1 LYTIIE
7 DEHVTRVP
15 PQLLGESF
23 NQAVEDVA
31 RDTLCGR
38 ILDMKDENNHIT
50 GKCYVISLIDI
61 EPIGEASIVHG
72 DGGVYQSIKYRA
84 LAYTPKMQE
93 VVDALVISVV
103 PKLGVFL
110 RFGPFEG
117 LLHIS
122 QIMDDRIDVDPS
134 NQRLIGKETGREI
147 RVGDILRVRIV
158 LLNLSS
164 SSVKD
169 SKIGFTMKQTGLG
182 KKEWI
187 KLAKNKEEN

>member
-15 PQLLGESF
+15 PQLLGASF
-23 NQAVEDVA
+23 DQAVLDVA
-31 RDTLCGR
+31 QESLCGR
-38 ILDMKDENNHIT
+38 ILDMRDENDHVV
-50 GKCYVISLIDI
+50 GKCYVVSLIDI
-61 EPIGEASIVHG
+61 EPVGEATIVHG

-93 VVDALVISVV
+93 VVDAIVISVV

-110 RFGPFEG
+110 KFGPFEG

-122 QIMDDRIDVDPS
+122 QIMDDRIDVDQV
-134 NQRLIGKETGREI
+134 NQRFIGKETGREI
-147 RVGDILRVRIV
+147 RAGDILRVRIV

-169 SKIGFTMKQTGLG
+169 SKIGFTMKQGGLG

-187 KLAKNKEEN
+187 KSQKKEEEN